1 MPAFSIITAT
11 YNAEKTIRRLLDS
24 LATQTSRDFNVI
36 IQDGN
41 STDDTLIIAKSY
53 YEKIPN
59 ILIQSV
65 HDNGIYDAWNR
76 ALDRAGD
83 KLGQWV
89 LFLGADDALA
99 SDTVLED
106 VACKICNI
114 RKSVLFLYGRVVYVN
129 GDDIGNEHEEFELH
143 VMFDNLWNAM
153 SVQNSGLFYNH
164 RLFEYNRF
172 DASFKIAGDY
182 DFFVRNW
189 RSLDELIKID
199 VLVTKF
205 ALGGCSSDYS
215 QARILL
221 EENFKITKQYF
232 PEKYNKLIYF
242 RRRLK
247 IAYLCQKH
255 YLRCHLQQFCFGR
268 ALLCWY
274 KKMKQLLY
282 IK

>member
-1 MPAFSIITAT
+1 MPTFSIIIAT

-24 LATQTSRDFNVI
+24 LAAQTCRDFNVI

-53 YEKIPN
+53 YEKIPD
-59 ILIQSV
+59 ILIQSI
-65 HDNGIYDAWNR
+65 HDSGIYDAWNR
-76 ALDRAGD
+76 ALSRAGD
-83 KLGQWV
+83 KLGQWI

-99 SDTVLED
+99 SDTVLAD

-114 RKSVLFLYGRVVYVN
+114 SESVLFLYGRVVYVN
-129 GDDIGNEHEEFELH
+129 GDDIGNEHEDNELH

-153 SVQNSGLFYNH
+153 SVQNSGLFYCH
-164 RLFEYNRF
+164 KLFECNRF
-172 DASFKIAGDY
+172 DSSFKIAGDY

-189 RSLDELIKID
+189 RSPNELIKID

-215 QARILL
+215 QAKILL
-221 EENFKITKQYF
+221 EENFKITRQYF
-232 PEKYNKLIYF
+232 PEKYNKLIYI
-242 RRRLK
+242 RRRIK

-255 YLRCHLQQFCFGR
+255 KLRCYFQQFGFGR
-268 ALLCWY
+268 VLLCWY

-282 IK
+282 MK